1 MDRPQRGFS
10 RAGVFHV
17 CVRPKM
23 HNDVLTVM
31 RAVGVIDREI
41 LAAPGDQSEV
51 KVVVQPT
58 AGGVRQVRAA
68 DSGLNYC
75 RALDQG
81 IL

>member
-1 MDRPQRGFS
+1 MR
-10 RAGVFHV
+10 
-17 CVRPKM
+17 
-23 HNDVLTVM
+23 NDVLTVM

-41 LAAPGDQSEV
+41 LAAPSDQSEV
-51 KVVVQPT
+51 EIVVQPT